1 MATGTI
7 TRTETVEIKCIN
19 KRDRPNPHERI
30 THVGGFAAQRWKI
43 TQQEAIDHIEAERW
57 SFWVKPP
64 GAAKSVWLVVAVS
77 RYGHK
82 YLKTEND
89 GEDQN
94 NLLSLPECP

>member
-1 MATGTI
+1 MATT
-7 TRTETVEIKCIN
+7 TATKTAQIKCIN

-30 THVGGFAAQRWKI
+30 THVGGDDPNPWKI
-43 TQQEAIDHIEAERW
+43 TQQAAIEHIENGDW
-57 SFWVKPP
+57 KFWVKPP
-64 GAAKSVWLVVAVS
+64 QAKDSVWVVVAMS

-94 NLLSLPECP
+94 NLLSLAECP